1 MNACDFG
8 LHLRNG
14 LGPEACEDLS
24 NAFMEAQNEML
35 MTSADRF
42 DGRLIGFGAE
52 LRADLARTQSE
63 LRGDLTRTHS
73 DFRAELTRT
82 QSEFRAEL
90 ACTKSELR
98 QEMTQ
103 MDAGL
108 RVAFMEGFSKL
119 RADLADVRVEAIRW
133 SFLFWVGQLA
143 AMAALLAY
151 MLRSR

>member
-63 LRGDLTRTHS
+63 LRGDLTRT
-73 DFRAELTRT
+73 
-82 QSEFRAEL
+82 QSELRAEL